1 MEVVPGSHLRGQVSH
16 HDTFGDEN
24 MLSRGQEVAVDIS
37 REKTEAIELEAK

>member
-1 MEVVPGSHLRGQVSH
+1 MEVVTGSHLRGQVSH

-37 REKTEAIELEAK
+37 REKTGGP